1 MRSAIGQDVG
11 QLVCS
16 DVVISLGTVRSVQLR
31 GELDLKT
38 APLLELLLDR
48 LRGDGH
54 RQVILDLSGL
64 KLLSAAGLTVF
75 LRADQA
81 LRAVGGQ
88 LMLTRP
94 TRMGRRVLA
103 ITGLDAT
110 LSIQPVGRQWAS
122 RVAHVDLDGGK

>member
-1 MRSAIGQDVG
+1 MCSAIGQDVG

-16 DVVISLGTVRSVQLR
+16 DVVISSGTARSVQLR
-31 GELDLKT
+31 GELDLNT
-38 APLLELLLDR
+38 APRLEQLLDR

-54 RQVILDLSGL
+54 RQVIVDLSGL
-64 KLLSAAGLTVF
+64 EFLSAAGLTVF

-81 LRAVGGQ
+81 LSAVGGQ

-110 LSIQPVGRQWAS
+110 LTVQPVGRKWAL
-122 RVAHVDLDGGK
+122 RVAQVDLEGAT

>member
-1 MRSAIGQDVG
+1 MCSAIGQDVG
-11 QLVCS
+11 QWVCS
-16 DVVISLGTVRSVQLR
+16 DVVISSGTARSVQLR
-31 GELDLKT
+31 GELDLNT
-38 APLLELLLDR
+38 APRLEQLLDR

-54 RQVILDLSGL
+54 RQVIVDLSGL
-64 KLLSAAGLTVF
+64 EFLSAAGLTVF

-81 LRAVGGQ
+81 LSAVGGQ

-110 LSIQPVGRQWAS
+110 LTVQPVGRKWVL
-122 RVAHVDLDGGK
+122 RVAQVDLEGAT